1 MANEEKMPTKK
12 KQQMLW
18 PLVIVLAALIFAFWA
33 YNLKNVWRTSS
44 SNVDLGS
51 VKEEINQ
58 SLGELEEKLEENSR
72 LQDDAGEML
81 NELIEEV
88 EENASS
94 SENFL
99 PTTPD
104 QATTT
109 LDIPATTTTPSRNIN
124 CPEWINCMPTI
135 GDEPRPCQIPVGCEG
150 ITQIAY

>member
-1 MANEEKMPTKK
+1 MAHEEKMPGKK

-18 PLVIVLAALIFAFWA
+18 PLVVILAALIFAFWA
-33 YNLKNVWRTSS
+33 YNLKNVWQTSS
-44 SNVDLGS
+44 NNIDLGA
-51 VKEEINQ
+51 VKQEINQ

-88 EENASS
+88 EESASS
-94 SENFL
+94 SENIL
-99 PTTPD
+99 PNTPD
-104 QATTT
+104 QSTTT
-109 LDIPATTTTPSRNIN
+109 LDFPATTTTPSRNTN
-124 CPEWINCMPTI
+124 CPEWINCMPSI